1 MALTKVT
8 YRMTSGASLNVFD
21 FGAVGDGVTDDS
33 DAIQAAVDAALN
45 IAGSNPRDPR
55 LVSEVY
61 LPEGKYLIS
70 KPILLYQ
77 TDGIRI
83 RGAGPMNTQI
93 IVGSDQSGFTYPA
106 EWQALS
112 DYASYVSNPAIF
124 QVARRRVTG
133 VGAVTAGWP
142 NLSDI
147 GYSQAGANAAAWWLG
162 IEDIGFFA
170 RDTSYYRDVKGVYG
184 VDAGQMYF
192 ENWYAEGMNTVIHFD
207 NLYAVK
213 IDRVRVF
220 DCQKPIYIG
229 SGTSADV
236 ANCGAAYCTDGY
248 TIRSTYGAAN
258 SLGIDHWGVGYYA
271 YDVGGISFVMN
282 GCGSENGLGG
292 VLYCVSDPAVG
303 LGRWGVQFNSCVL
316 QGGVAEG
323 AINDT
328 GQTVIGDFGV
338 PAMFVLEGCNLTFT
352 NCGLLSE
359 IYRVATGHTYFGAQM
374 TDDVTVTLNL
384 PSDPAVR
391 ATRQKRIFHEYA
403 TISGSLA
410 DGFPKVNFTYDPD
423 KDYGFAQIAADE
435 TIGSN
440 VTYVVPW
447 DTVTDGDPHSE
458 LNTSTGEWTCVRGG
472 QYKFAFGG
480 TLNGDQY
487 SYVSIQVTSRP
498 AGLPTLTPLTR
509 VMDNTS
515 NVERAIYFEGTFEL
529 YPGDTVRCLIRRL
542 TTANP
547 GYLEQG
553 AYFNWQ
559 QIA

>member
-8 YRMTSGASLNVFD
+8 SRMTDGASLNVLD
-21 FGAVGDGVTDDS
+21 FGAIADGVTDDS
-33 DAIQAAVDAALN
+33 NAFQAAIAAALN
-45 IAGSNPRDPR
+45 VAGDNPRSPR
-55 LVSEVY
+55 LVKEVY
-61 LPEGKYLIS
+61 IPEGQYLIS

-77 TDGIRI
+77 SDGIRI

-106 EWQALS
+106 EWQALT
-112 DYASYVSNPAIF
+112 DYASYVANPAIF
-124 QVARRRVTG
+124 QVAKRRVTG
-133 VGAVTAGWP
+133 VGNPGAGWP
-142 NLSDI
+142 NLANT
-147 GYSQAGANAAAWWLG
+147 GYLQAGAAAAPFYLG

-170 RDTSYYRDVKGVYG
+170 RDTSYYRNVKGIYG
-184 VDAGQMYF
+184 VDAGQVYF
-192 ENWYAEGMNTVIHFD
+192 QNWYAEGMNTVIHFD
-207 NLYAVK
+207 NLYAAK
-213 IDRVRVF
+213 IGRVRVY

-229 SGTSADV
+229 GGTSVDV
-236 ANCGAAYCTDGY
+236 ANCGATYCTDGY
-248 TIRSTYGAAN
+248 TIISTYASAN
-258 SLGIDHWGVGYYA
+258 SLGVDHWGVGYYA
-271 YDVGGISFVMN
+271 YTVGGISFVMN

-292 VLYCVSDPAVG
+292 IVYCVSDPASG
-303 LGRWGVQFNSCVL
+303 LGRYGVQFNSCVF
-316 QGGVAEG
+316 QGGATEG
-323 AINDT
+323 AINYT
-328 GQTVIGDFGV
+328 GQTTIGDFGV
-338 PAMFVLEGCNLTFT
+338 PAMFVFEGCNLTFT

-359 IYRVATGHTYFGAQM
+359 ISTSGGTTYFGAQM

-391 ATRQKRIFHEYA
+391 ANRQALIFHDYA
-403 TISGSLA
+403 TIIGTVA
-410 DGFPKVNFTYDPD
+410 GGFPKINFTYDPD

-440 VTYVVPW
+440 VTFVVPW
-447 DTVTDGDPHSE
+447 DTLVQGDPHLE
-458 LNTSTGEWTCVRGG
+458 LNTSTGEWVCVRGG

-498 AGLPTLTPLTR
+498 SGASTLTPLTR
-509 VMDNTS
+509 VMDNLS
-515 NVERAIYFEGTFEL
+515 NVERAIYFEATFDL
-529 YPGDTVRCLIRRL
+529 YPGDTIRCLIRRL

-553 AYFNWQ
+553 AYFNWE